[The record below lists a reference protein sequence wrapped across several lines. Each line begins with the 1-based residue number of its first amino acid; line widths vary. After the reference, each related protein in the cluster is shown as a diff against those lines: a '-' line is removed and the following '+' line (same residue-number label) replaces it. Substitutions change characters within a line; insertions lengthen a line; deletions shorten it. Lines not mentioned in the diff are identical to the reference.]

1 MRIGNIDIAVVSDG
15 RLLMDPALMFGP
27 ESGEFRSRVQLED
40 GRVPFSVNCVLIRT
54 GDRTILLDTGA
65 GRDVP
70 TLLDR
75 FGGGCGLLVDSL
87 GALGVAPADID
98 TVVISHAHGDHIGGA
113 TVDAIPTFPEAVYW
127 FSEVEWEHWLQP
139 SVLAERPFVQTKL
152 PPLMDHGQVE
162 LAVEED
168 EVAPGVRLVFAPGHT
183 PGHMCVAITSGQE
196 MVLYTGDLLHHH
208 AQLEHPDWSPMFDM
222 LPRMSAE
229 SRAHILDAA
238 RRQNAV
244 LITAH
249 LPTPGIARP
258 AADGWSTA

>member
-127 FSEVEWEHWLQP
+127 FSEVE
-139 SVLAERPFVQTKL
+139 
-152 PPLMDHGQVE
+152 
-162 LAVEED
+162 VEED

-222 LPRMSAE
+222 LPGMSAE